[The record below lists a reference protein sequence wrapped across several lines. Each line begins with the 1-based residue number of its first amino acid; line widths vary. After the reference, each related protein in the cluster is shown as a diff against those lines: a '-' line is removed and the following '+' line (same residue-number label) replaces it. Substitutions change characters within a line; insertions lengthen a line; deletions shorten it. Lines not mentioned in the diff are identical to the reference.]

1 MTVDFVING
10 ALVLT
15 LISKAEISF
24 IIISILAKRDS
35 IVSVWTL
42 QENKQKK
49 NVFLWFKKKKHKRKF
64 NIYLIGVEVVSQFRL
79 AS

>member
-35 IVSVWTL
+35 IVSV
-42 QENKQKK
+42 
-49 NVFLWFKKKKHKRKF
+49 
-64 NIYLIGVEVVSQFRL
+64 
-79 AS
+79 

>member
-1 MTVDFVING
+1 MTVDIVING

-49 NVFLWFKKKKHKRKF
+49 NVFLWFKKKK
-64 NIYLIGVEVVSQFRL
+64 NIKESLIFTW
-79 AS
+79 

>member
-49 NVFLWFKKKKHKRKF
+49 MYFYDLRKK
-64 NIYLIGVEVVSQFRL
+64 NIKESLIFTW
-79 AS
+79 